1 MASDSPQ
8 QPSSPGPGQEQRK
21 EPSISD
27 LKKIAQNSDAPED
40 KLQAA
45 AAQAEAALS
54 SYKTASTLREAADA
68 IRDPAKRE
76 KYLRDAYNKEIEAHG
91 NSKKARMLQSGAF
104 QGTVGGAGI
113 GAVVA
118 GGLGTVVGTVVGT
131 VTAVPATAVG
141 GLVGAGVGLGHGS
154 WIKLGKIGEGK
165 EGGKKGG
172 EEEGGEEKEEQ
183 GEKTE
188 EVDVEDAVPNPE
200 VLRKAAEDIK
210 KEREK
215 GVLVQEGGE
224 EAEEEKKERR
234 KPRKLG
240 RQVGELDEGGLQDG
254 LAKESSPER
263 RKPRKIEVRSKQQ
276 AQAV

>member
-1 MASDSPQ
+1 MASDLGKE
-8 QPSSPGPGQEQRK
+8 PSSPGKEEEK

-27 LKKIAQNSDAPED
+27 LKKIAENADAPED

-104 QGTVGGAGI
+104 QGTVGGVGI

-154 WIKLGKIGEGK
+154 WIKLGKIGGGGGKDGEGDK
-165 EGGKKGG
+165 EGEKEKGG
-172 EEEGGEEKEEQ
+172 EQQ
-183 GEKTE
+183 GEKTG

-210 KEREK
+210 REREK
-215 GVLVQEGGE
+215 GGLAQEGGGE
-224 EAEEEKKERR
+224 KEKKER
-234 KPRKLG
+234 K
-240 RQVGELDEGGLQDG
+240 
-254 LAKESSPER
+254 
-263 RKPRKIEVRSKQQ
+263 KPRKIEVRSKQQ

>member
-1 MASDSPQ
+1 MADN
-8 QPSSPGPGQEQRK
+8 EKK
-21 EPSISD
+21 ELSVAE
-27 LKKIAQNSDAPED
+27 LTEIASNADAPED

-54 SYKTASTLREAADA
+54 SYKTASTLCEAADA

-104 QGTVGGAGI
+104 QGSVGGAGI

-154 WIKLGKIGEGK
+154 WIKLGKLGEGK
-165 EGGKKGG
+165 DKTEQKDEGKDGDGG
-172 EEEGGEEKEEQ
+172 DGDENKENEGGEEGLQ
-183 GEKTE
+183 GE

-200 VLRKAAEDIK
+200 VLRQTAEGIR
-210 KEREK
+210 KERER
-215 GVLVQEGGE
+215 GNLNAEGG
-224 EAEEEKKERR
+224 ADFEKKERR
-234 KPRKLG
+234 KPRKLSG
-240 RQVGELDEGGLQDG
+240 HETEQGQSEEQK
-254 LAKESSPER
+254 AEKK
-263 RKPRKIEVRSKQQ
+263 KPRKIEVRSKPEP
-276 AQAV
+276 AAA

>member
-8 QPSSPGPGQEQRK
+8 QPTSPGKEEQK
-21 EPSISD
+21 EPSIAD
-27 LKKIAQNSDAPED
+27 LQKIAQNSDAPED

-45 AAQAEAALS
+45 AAQASAALS

-165 EGGKKGG
+165 DGKDGKG
-172 EEEGGEEKEEQ
+172 

-210 KEREK
+210 REREK
-215 GVLVQEGGE
+215 GALVKEEGVEKE
-224 EAEEEKKERR
+224 EKERR

-240 RQVGELDEGGLQDG
+240 RQESEQGEGGQDDRLVG
-254 LAKESSPER
+254 ESSPER

-276 AQAV
+276 AQVV

>member
-1 MASDSPQ
+1 MADDDIK
-8 QPSSPGPGQEQRK
+8 K
-21 EPSISD
+21 EPSVSE
-27 LKKIAQNSDAPED
+27 LKEIASNADAPEE

-45 AAQAEAALS
+45 AAQAEAAIS
-54 SYKTASTLREAADA
+54 SYKTASTLREAANA

-76 KYLRDAYNKEIEAHG
+76 KYLRDAYNKEVEAHG

-154 WIKLGKIGEGK
+154 WIKLGKAEEGK
-165 EGGKKGG
+165 DKDLKDKKGEKKEEENEEGEAGKGNKENEGGGG
-172 EEEGGEEKEEQ
+172 QQE
-183 GEKTE
+183 E

-200 VLRKAAEDIK
+200 LLRQVAEDIK

-215 GVLVQEGGE
+215 GNLDAVGSNDVE
-224 EAEEEKKERR
+224 ENRRR
-234 KPRKLG
+234 KPRKLNSQENWQEPPQ
-240 RQVGELDEGGLQDG
+240 RNEEQK
-254 LAKESSPER
+254 AKK
-263 RKPRKIEVRSKQQ
+263 KPRKIEVRSKQET
-276 AQAV
+276 AAA

>member
-1 MASDSPQ
+1 MADD
-8 QPSSPGPGQEQRK
+8 EK
-21 EPSISD
+21 NEPSVAE
-27 LKKIAQNSDAPED
+27 LKDIAANADAPED

-54 SYKTASTLREAADA
+54 SYKTASSLREAADA

-165 EGGKKGG
+165 DGKKGEKKEG
-172 EEEGGEEKEEQ
+172 EDGDENKENEGGEGPQ
-183 GEKTE
+183 AE
-188 EVDVEDAVPNPE
+188 EVDVDDAVPNPE
-200 VLRKAAEDIK
+200 LLRQAAEDIK
-210 KEREK
+210 REREK
-215 GVLVQEGGE
+215 GNLNPEGGD
-224 EAEEEKKERR
+224 AEKQERR
-234 KPRKLG
+234 KPRKLS
-240 RQVGELDEGGLQDG
+240 RQVSEAG
-254 LAKESSPER
+254 KEARTDSPMSDKK
-263 RKPRKIEVRSKQQ
+263 KPRKIEVRSKQE
-276 AQAV
+276 AAAV

>member
-1 MASDSPQ
+1 MADD
-8 QPSSPGPGQEQRK
+8 EKK
-21 EPSISD
+21 EPSVAD
-27 LKKIAQNSDAPED
+27 LKEIASNADAPED

-54 SYKTASTLREAADA
+54 SYKTASTLREAANA

-76 KYLRDAYNKEIEAHG
+76 KYLRDAYDKEIEAHG

-154 WIKLGKIGEGK
+154 WIKLGKLGDGK
-165 EGGKKGG
+165 NGKGKKGQN
-172 EEEGGEEKEEQ
+172 EEDKEGDGGDENKENEGGDGGQ
-183 GEKTE
+183 QSE
-188 EVDVEDAVPNPE
+188 EVDVDDAVPNPE
-200 VLRKAAEDIK
+200 MLRQAAEDIK
-210 KEREK
+210 KERER
-215 GVLVQEGGE
+215 GSLDTEGG
-224 EAEEEKKERR
+224 AEVEKEKR
-234 KPRKLG
+234 KPRKLS
-240 RQVGELDEGGLQDG
+240 RQESEQGQP
-254 LAKESSPER
+254 KEQKTEK
-263 RKPRKIEVRSKQQ
+263 RKPRKIEVRSSKPE
-276 AQAV
+276 AAAV

>member
-1 MASDSPQ
+1 MADDKP
-8 QPSSPGPGQEQRK
+8 
-21 EPSISD
+21 EPSVAE
-27 LKKIAQNSDAPED
+27 LKEIAANADAPED

-45 AAQAEAALS
+45 AAQAEVALS
-54 SYKTASTLREAADA
+54 QYKTASSLREAADA

-154 WIKLGKIGEGK
+154 WIKLGKAGEK
-165 EGGKKGG
+165 DGKKGDKKEG
-172 EEEGGEEKEEQ
+172 EDGDENKENEQ
-183 GEKTE
+183 AE
-188 EVDVEDAVPNPE
+188 EVDVDDAVPNPE
-200 VLRKAAEDIK
+200 MLRQAAEDIK

-215 GVLVQEGGE
+215 GNLPEGGAD
-224 EAEEEKKERR
+224 AEQKERR
-234 KPRKLG
+234 KPRKLS
-240 RQVGELDEGGLQDG
+240 RQVSEAG
-254 LAKESSPER
+254 KEERTESPKSEKK
-263 RKPRKIEVRSKQQ
+263 KPRKIEVRSKQE
-276 AQAV
+276 AAAA

>member
-8 QPSSPGPGQEQRK
+8 QPSSPGKEKEK

-27 LKKIAQNSDAPED
+27 LKKIAENADAPED

-104 QGTVGGAGI
+104 QGTVGGVGI

-154 WIKLGKIGEGK
+154 WIKLGKIGGGGEKDGEGEKGSEK
-165 EGGKKGG
+165 EEKGG
-172 EEEGGEEKEEQ
+172 EQQ

-210 KEREK
+210 REREK
-215 GVLVQEGGE
+215 GGLAQEKGGE
-224 EAEEEKKERR
+224 KEKKERR

-240 RQVGELDEGGLQDG
+240 GQQVGELEEGVQQDG
-254 LAKESSPER
+254 ESSPER

>member
-8 QPSSPGPGQEQRK
+8 QPSSPGKEEQK
-21 EPSISD
+21 EPSISE
-27 LKKIAQNSDAPED
+27 LKKIAANSDAPED

-104 QGTVGGAGI
+104 QGTVGGVGI

-154 WIKLGKIGEGK
+154 WIKLGKIGGGGERDSEGEKGSEK
-165 EGGKKGG
+165 EEKGG
-172 EEEGGEEKEEQ
+172 EQQ

-200 VLRKAAEDIK
+200 VLRKAAEDIMR
-210 KEREK
+210 EREK
-215 GVLVQEGGE
+215 GGLAQEKGGE
-224 EAEEEKKERR
+224 KEKKERR

-240 RQVGELDEGGLQDG
+240 GQQVGELEEGVQQDG
-254 LAKESSPER
+254 ESSPER
-263 RKPRKIEVRSKQQ
+263 KKPRKIEVRSKQQ

>member
-1 MASDSPQ
+1 MASDLGKE
-8 QPSSPGPGQEQRK
+8 PSSPGKEEEK

-27 LKKIAQNSDAPED
+27 LKKIAENADAPED

-104 QGTVGGAGI
+104 QGTVGGVGI

-165 EGGKKGG
+165 EGEKK
-172 EEEGGEEKEEQ
+172 EEGGEKKKEGEGGEQ
-183 GEKTE
+183 EEKTE
-188 EVDVEDAVPNPE
+188 EVSLSVFSP
-200 VLRKAAEDIK
+200 
-210 KEREK
+210 
-215 GVLVQEGGE
+215 LVHKLMVMEG
-224 EAEEEKKERR
+224 RC
-234 KPRKLG
+234 
-240 RQVGELDEGGLQDG
+240 
-254 LAKESSPER
+254 
-263 RKPRKIEVRSKQQ
+263 
-276 AQAV
+276 

>member
-1 MASDSPQ
+1 MAVDTP
-8 QPSSPGPGQEQRK
+8 K
-21 EPSISD
+21 EPSVAE
-27 LKKIAQNSDAPED
+27 LKDIASNADAPED

-45 AAQAEAALS
+45 AAQAEAALA
-54 SYKTASTLREAADA
+54 SYSTASSLREAAAA

-118 GGLGTVVGTVVGT
+118 GGLGTVVGTLVGT

-154 WIKLGKIGEGK
+154 WIKLGKVGEGK
-165 EGGKKGG
+165 GETKGEGGDENK
-172 EEEGGEEKEEQ
+172 ENEGGEQQQ
-183 GEKTE
+183 GTAEE
-188 EVDVEDAVPNPE
+188 EVDIEDAVPNPE

-215 GVLVQEGGE
+215 GNLEPKGGE
-224 EAEEEKKERR
+224 DGEKKER
-234 KPRKLG
+234 KNPRKLS
-240 RQVGELDEGGLQDG
+240 RQISEQGAPKQP
-254 LAKESSPER
+254 ASPEMPKSER
-263 RKPRKIEVRSKQQ
+263 KKPRKIEVRNKQE
-276 AQAV
+276 AQAA

>member
-1 MASDSPQ
+1 MAED
-8 QPSSPGPGQEQRK
+8 EKK
-21 EPSISD
+21 EPSVAE
-27 LKKIAQNSDAPED
+27 LKEIASNADAPED

-54 SYKTASTLREAADA
+54 SYKTASTLREAANA

-154 WIKLGKIGEGK
+154 WIKLGKMGEGTNGK
-165 EGGKKGG
+165 DKKAKGEDKDEKSKGGGGGDENKENEGGD
-172 EEEGGEEKEEQ
+172 EGQ
-183 GEKTE
+183 QAE

-200 VLRKAAEDIK
+200 MLRQAAEDIK
-210 KEREK
+210 KERER
-215 GVLVQEGGE
+215 GNLDTECGA
-224 EAEEEKKERR
+224 EAEKKERK
-234 KPRKLG
+234 KPRKLNKHDS
-240 RQVGELDEGGLQDG
+240 EEGQLEEQK
-254 LAKESSPER
+254 AEKK
-263 RKPRKIEVRSKQQ
+263 KPRKIEVRSSKQE
-276 AQAV
+276 AAAT